1 MDRAV
6 DNHRFFLRYL
16 TTITEAK
23 QLKSILR
30 SASNEEIKA
39 VVELAGNLANGGIA
53 SRISTLTNLEKYK
66 GKLRALWDDH
76 KSIDQKREDLIKNFR
91 LIFQLIEVAE
101 PFIKD
106 ISHV

>member
-53 SRISTLTNLEKYK
+53 CRISTLTNLEKYK